1 MSCKKCL
8 GSKCTCQAAV
18 CENPLL
24 YAVKEA
30 ISLVGTTCT
39 DAKIPTEYAAII
51 EQGTAPTVPFT
62 HTIDSAMISVLLNGI
77 SISNNKNI
85 CCPDCDSGVYFIGDS
100 TEITDFLNKSATH
113 YSKICCLEHESSVAI
128 WKTLQT
134 FYETLSGNA
143 KIQCCNTDFK
153 DKLSQWVALSE
164 STNAYFNLDTL
175 LNAGTFEA
183 SSFNLYSGLGII
195 LDYLQLN
202 QKTLTATDYLN
213 ILGIILK
220 LGFVVNCE
228 SGDCNIQISAM
239 KTYLL

>member
-8 GSKCTCQAAV
+8 NSKCTCETSV

-30 ISLVGTTCT
+30 ISLVGTKCT
-39 DAKIPTEYAAII
+39 DPKIETEYAAII

-62 HTIDSAMISVLLNGI
+62 HSIDSAMISVLLNGI
-77 SISNNKNI
+77 SISNDKNI
-85 CCPDCDSGVYFIGDS
+85 CCPDCNSGLYFIGDD
-100 TEITDFLNKSATH
+100 TEITDFLNDSASN
-113 YSKICCLEHESSVAI
+113 YLKICCLEHESSVAV
-128 WKTLQT
+128 WKTIN
-134 FYETLSGNA
+134 TLYKTQSSNA
-143 KIQCCNTDFK
+143 KIQCCDTDFK
-153 DKLSQWVALSE
+153 DKLTQWVALCE
-164 STNAYFNLDTL
+164 STDAYFNLDTL
-175 LNAGTFEA
+175 LNAGVFEA

-195 LDYLQLN
+195 LDYLQSRQLS
-202 QKTLTATDYLN
+202 LTATDYLN

-228 SGDCNIQISAM
+228 NGDCNIQISAM